1 MVLAIIGVIL
11 LVGAAIAVAFAV
23 RGKRRWQAMLGTE
36 TSTAAELTAELA
48 TVRELGGSAFS
59 RISEVTGTA
68 APGPI
73 GELKSELAELPCI
86 WYRYEIRRRYWEN
99 STDSDGNRS
108 RTQRTETV
116 AKLASTQPFR
126 VADATGSVLVR
137 PDGLAIDH
145 AERVL
150 DQFDPDQGTSSI
162 SFLGISIGM
171 RSDTIGYEREEWIVR
186 SGTPLYVLGEARDQ
200 GGEVV
205 IGKPAGG
212 VHVISTRSEAELR
225 KSTQRTQRI
234 LMWSALA
241 AVIVGIVLLVAA
253 AVAG

>member
-1 MVLAIIGVIL
+1 VVLVIIGVIL

-23 RGKRRWQAMLGTE
+23 RGKRRWQTMLGTE

-48 TVRELGGSAFS
+48 TVRELGGGAFS

-68 APGPI
+68 APGPA
-73 GELKSELAELPCI
+73 GELKSELAELPCV
-86 WYRYEIRRRYWEN
+86 WCRYEIRRRYWEN
-99 STDSDGNRS
+99 STDSDGRS
-108 RTQRTETV
+108 TRSQRTETV
-116 AKLASTQPFR
+116 AQLASAQPFR
-126 VADATGSVLVR
+126 VADATGSVLVQ
-137 PDGLAIDH
+137 PDGLAIDR
-145 AERVL
+145 AERVV
-150 DQFDPDQGTSSI
+150 DQFTPDQGTDSI
-162 SFLGISIGM
+162 SFLGISIGT
-171 RSDTIGYEREEWIVR
+171 RSDTIGYERVEWIVR

-205 IGKPAGG
+205 IGKPATG

-225 KSTQRTQRI
+225 RSAQRTQRI

-241 AVIVGIVLLVAA
+241 AVVVGIVLLVAA

>member
-1 MVLAIIGVIL
+1 
-11 LVGAAIAVAFAV
+11 
-23 RGKRRWQAMLGTE
+23 
-36 TSTAAELTAELA
+36 LTAELA

-68 APGPI
+68 APGPL
-73 GELKSELAELPCI
+73 GELKSELAEVPCI
-86 WYRYEIRRRYWEN
+86 WYRYEIRRRYWDS

-108 RTQRTETV
+108 RERTETV

-145 AERVL
+145 AQRVL
-150 DQFDPDQGTSSI
+150 DQFDPDQGTGSI

-171 RSDTIGYEREEWIVR
+171 GSDTIGYEREEWIVR
-186 SGTPLYVLGEARDQ
+186 SGTPIYVLGEARDQ

-205 IGKPAGG
+205 IGKPASG

-225 KSTQRTQRI
+225 KSAQRTQRI

-241 AVIVGIVLLVAA
+241 AVIIGLVLLVAA
-253 AVAG
+253 VAG